1 MQKILYNGYQSSTT
15 KTGFVDSEILSQD
28 SVDQEFKARHY
39 FRYMCSHREA
49 FAAIRSTKV
58 ELLTENFQ
66 NITTVLLSKKIVLQ
80 KSLSHALVK
89 EIMTLD
95 AKGITQQVVYNEYRI
110 LNHHEVFEGCVKNA
124 SFFSC
129 SKRWFDET
137 FFSWAKN
144 VESNILCQSDQPY

>member
-1 MQKILYNGYQSSTT
+1 
-15 KTGFVDSEILSQD
+15 
-28 SVDQEFKARHY
+28 
-39 FRYMCSHREA
+39 MCSHREA

-95 AKGITQQVVYNEYRI
+95 AKGITQQVV
-110 LNHHEVFEGCVKNA
+110 LTTSTG
-124 SFFSC
+124 S
-129 SKRWFDET
+129 
-137 FFSWAKN
+137 
-144 VESNILCQSDQPY
+144 

>member
-1 MQKILYNGYQSSTT
+1 MSSQFTNSYFQGIPFSGKFQFVVISDLYTNVIKILVGLHQLSVMQKILYNGYQSSTT

-28 SVDQEFKARHY
+28 SADQEFKAKHY

-66 NITTVLLSKKIVLQ
+66 NITTVLLSKKIVLL

-95 AKGITQQVVYNEYRI
+95 AKGITQQVV
-110 LNHHEVFEGCVKNA
+110 LTT
-124 SFFSC
+124 STDS
-129 SKRWFDET
+129 
-137 FFSWAKN
+137 
-144 VESNILCQSDQPY
+144 

>member
-1 MQKILYNGYQSSTT
+1 MVGLHQLSVMQKIIYNSYQSSTT

-66 NITTVLLSKKIVLQ
+66 NITTVLLSKKIVLL

-95 AKGITQQVVYNEYRI
+95 AKGITQQVV
-110 LNHHEVFEGCVKNA
+110 LTT
-124 SFFSC
+124 STDS
-129 SKRWFDET
+129 
-137 FFSWAKN
+137 
-144 VESNILCQSDQPY
+144 

>member
-1 MQKILYNGYQSSTT
+1 MVISDLYTNVINILVGLHQLSVMQKIIYNSYQSSTT

-28 SVDQEFKARHY
+28 SADQEFKAKHY
-39 FRYMCSHREA
+39 FWYMCSHREA

-58 ELLTENFQ
+58 ELLPENFQ

-95 AKGITQQVVYNEYRI
+95 AFKGITQ
-110 LNHHEVFEGCVKNA
+110 
-124 SFFSC
+124 
-129 SKRWFDET
+129 
-137 FFSWAKN
+137 
-144 VESNILCQSDQPY
+144 